1 VSRTVSGEVAIVG
14 AYESPRRKAKGVHP
28 FEIHAECVR
37 GALDDAGLTL
47 ADVDGFCTAA
57 GDAGEGGGYSD
68 LFDVADYLGVHAR
81 WFDSTETGGASAIH
95 QAGHAVSAIATGRA
109 NVVAI
114 SYAACPKSWPI
125 EPLFWDGLTY
135 PAAAGQFEIP
145 YGLTLIGSY
154 AMVAQRHMH
163 EYGTTSEQ
171 LAHVSVTCRA
181 NAAQN
186 PHARFRDPLT
196 ITDVLESPMI
206 ASPLRK
212 FDCCPL
218 TEGGGAVVLAGRERV
233 ADTPKPPVWILGSGD
248 ELSGL
253 SLTRIPELMTTPT
266 GAAAERA
273 YAMAGVRPSDIDC
286 AQVYDGYTI
295 MVVMS
300 LEDLGFC
307 DKGDGGHYVAS
318 GAIAP
323 DGALPINTDGGG
335 LSSNQPGKRGMFN
348 LIEGVRQIR
357 GEGPGAQVP
366 ECRTALVHGLG
377 GFFSAS
383 AVMILGAD

>member
-1 VSRTVSGEVAIVG
+1 VSRSLSGEVAVIG
-14 AYESPRRKAKGVHP
+14 AYESPRRKAEGVHP
-28 FEIHAECVR
+28 FEIQAECIR
-37 GALDDAGLTL
+37 GALEDAGLTL
-47 ADVDGFCTAA
+47 DDVDGFCTAA
-57 GDAGEGGGYSD
+57 GDAGEGGAYSD
-68 LFDVADYLGVHAR
+68 LFDVADYLGIHPR
-81 WFDSTETGGASAIH
+81 WFDGTESGGASSIH
-95 QAGHAVSAIATGRA
+95 QAGHAVSAIATGLA
-109 NVVAI
+109 DVVVI

-125 EPLFWDGLTY
+125 KPLFWDGLTF

-145 YGLTLIGSY
+145 HGLTLIGSY

-163 EYGTTSEQ
+163 EFGTTSEQ

-181 NAAQN
+181 NAALN

-196 ITDVLESPMI
+196 VEDVLESPVI
-206 ASPLRK
+206 ASPLHK

-218 TEGGGAVVLAGRERV
+218 TEGGGAVVLAGRDRA
-233 ADTPKPPVWILGSGD
+233 ADARKPPVWILGWGD

-253 SLTRIPELMTTPT
+253 SLTRIPELMTTP
-266 GAAAERA
+266 AAAASKRA
-273 YAMAGVRPSDIDC
+273 YAMAGVGPADIDC

-307 DKGDGGHYVAS
+307 DKGDGGSYVAS

-323 DGALPINTDGGG
+323 GGELPINTDGGG

-357 GEGPGAQVP
+357 GEGPGVQVP
-366 ECRTALVHGLG
+366 ECRTALVQGIG
-377 GFFSAS
+377 GFFSTS